1 MAILIELEG
10 KRPQIHPSAYV
21 APTAVLV
28 GDVVVEAE
36 ASVWFGAVLRGD
48 YDRIVVGP
56 GSCIQDN
63 AVLHT
68 GEGLPTLV
76 GPSVTVAH
84 LAFLEGCAVEEGAL
98 VGVGALVLNR
108 ARVGA
113 RAVVAAGSVVL
124 EGMEIPPG
132 VLAAGVPAQVK
143 KPLSGSALAWVET
156 AAEAYRRLSRRY
168 RTSARLLDSEG
179 T

>member
-10 KRPQIHPSAYV
+10 KRPRVHPSAYI
-21 APTAVLV
+21 APTAVLI

-84 LAFLEGCAVEEGAL
+84 LAFLEGCTVEE
-98 VGVGALVLNR
+98 GALVLNR

-113 RAVVAAGSVVL
+113 GAVVAAGSVVL

-132 VLAAGVPAQVK
+132 VLAAGMPAQVK
-143 KPLSGSALAWVET
+143 KPLSGSALAWAET